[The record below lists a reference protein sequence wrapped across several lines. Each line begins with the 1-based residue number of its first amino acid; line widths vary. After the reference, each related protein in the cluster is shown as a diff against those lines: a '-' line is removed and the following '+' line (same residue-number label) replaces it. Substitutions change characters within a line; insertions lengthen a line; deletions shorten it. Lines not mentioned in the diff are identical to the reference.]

1 LPGGEEAGKTQRLVP
16 TSAPPIPFD
25 ETLARAVDA
34 QRRSVLGAGAA
45 VRLVGA
51 ALFLAISTAL
61 WLMGGEDWA
70 SYPPI
75 LAPYVGV
82 AAVLFALRRR
92 PAARWLGV
100 VQAPVDVGLV
110 YWLQHVALPRS
121 PFPAGVAGFSLGLFA
136 LVVVLSGLTL
146 RRSVVYGTALLAAVA
161 QGALMRQAGVGW
173 GAVII
178 AVVALVMVAAVSH
191 YGTGRLRQLAVALSR
206 AEVDRALEARRFQE
220 VEDARKTIERMLGDA
235 QARNDQ
241 LQALQRD
248 KEQLTQFLVH
258 DLRSPLSALT
268 MTLSWMEQELP
279 PGKGVL
285 MESVRTGLAVTARLD
300 RMISDLMDVPR
311 LEQGRLAPRKVPFSA
326 AILLD
331 EVRRSLD
338 GVARARR
345 LTLDVVAPPSL
356 DVLGD
361 QELMV
366 RVVENLASNAMR
378 YAPTGGR
385 VRLEAGE
392 EPGCHWLAVR
402 NDGPPIPAETRTR
415 IFDKYV
421 QGEAEKDSRR
431 GYGLGLY
438 FCRLATEAHGGQLA
452 VEDTPGWSTSFVVRL
467 PG

>member
-1 LPGGEEAGKTQRLVP
+1 VSTAP
-16 TSAPPIPFD
+16 TSSPFD
-25 ETLARAVDA
+25 DALTRAVEA

-51 ALFLAISTAL
+51 ALFLAISSIL
-61 WLMGGEDWA
+61 WLSGGEDWA
-70 SYPPI
+70 PYPPL
-75 LAPYVGV
+75 LAPYLGV
-82 AAVLFALRRR
+82 AAVLFALRRH
-92 PAARWLGV
+92 PVARWLGV
-100 VQAPVDVGLV
+100 VQSPVDVALV
-110 YWLQHVALPRS
+110 YGLQHLALPIS

-136 LVVVLSGLTL
+136 LVVALSGLTL
-146 RRSVVYGTALLAAVA
+146 RRSVVYGTAVLSAVA

-173 GAVII
+173 GAVVI
-178 AVVALVMVAAVSH
+178 AVVALVLVAAVSH

-220 VEDARKTIERMLGDA
+220 VEEARRTIERMLGDA

-268 MTLSWMEQELP
+268 MTLSWMEQEVP
-279 PGKGVL
+279 AQGVL
-285 MESVRTGLAVTARLD
+285 RESVRTGLAVTARLD
-300 RMISDLMDVPR
+300 RMISDLLDVPR
-311 LEQGRLAPRKVPFSA
+311 LEEGRLEPRKVPFVA
-326 AILLD
+326 ARLLD
-331 EVRRSLD
+331 EVRRSLE

-345 LTLDVVAPPSL
+345 LTLEVEAPAEL
-356 DVLGD
+356 EMAGD
-361 QELMV
+361 AELLV
-366 RVVENLASNAMR
+366 RVLENLASNALR

-385 VRLEAGE
+385 VRLEAGADPE
-392 EPGCHWLAVR
+392 WRWLAVR
-402 NDGPPIPAETRTR
+402 NDGPPIPPEARTR

-438 FCRLATEAHGGQLA
+438 FSRLAAEAHGGRLA
-452 VEDTPGWSTSFVVRL
+452 VEDAPGWSTSFVVRL
-467 PG
+467 PA